1 MCCGDNNLRKERPER
16 FNFNLSFQGVAND
29 GTNLAKVG
37 TNTNGDFQVILP
49 NNVPTGRYAI
59 SVRHFQ
65 IYGANEDASGK
76 ATFVFKLFL
85 DTLPMVGGYNNSN
98 QSNNSL
104 YGIFR
109 AEPFLYANPDIY
121 GYLLNYE
128 GGYHPQT
135 CQVSGIASLANGTM
149 RIRITNQVDSPIS
162 IRNQANLNG
171 NWFLSLNFEYL
182 GE

>member
-1 MCCGDNNLRKERPER
+1 MCHDDTRVVKKEKY
-16 FNFNLSFQGVAND
+16 NFNLAFQG
-29 GTNLAKVG
+29 TNASATSLAVTG

-65 IYGANEDASGK
+65 IYASNEDASGK

-85 DTLPMVGGYNNSN
+85 DTLPMVGGYNNLN
-98 QSNNSL
+98 QSNNTL

-109 AEPFLYANPDIY
+109 AEPFQY
-121 GYLLNYE
+121 GSGIWGYYLNYE
-128 GGYHPQT
+128 GGYHPPA
-135 CQVSGIASLANGTM
+135 CQVSGISSLSNGTM
-149 RIRITNQVDSPIS
+149 KIRITNQADTPIS
-162 IRNQANLNG
+162 ITGQSNLTG
-171 NWFLSLNFEYL
+171 NWYLSLNFEYL